1 MNINLVSCIFCEGM
15 PTLKDLFGSIF
26 RVYVNIYKG
35 NKEIKRTKCV
45 IWRSREGE
53 ERRNNS
59 ITL

>member
-1 MNINLVSCIFCEGM
+1 M